1 MIIQKGRRK
10 SVFLLLY
17 VHIPTFILIF
27 RLVPAFFYYKQSCY
41 EHSCIYLLVLGY
53 TPTIKLLSH
62 WLCTFSTLLDNAKL
76 SSKMVIL
83 IHIPNSNTF
92 VPTVPH
98 SLKHMLLTDLKFYNL
113 AGVKRY
119 LNLTLICISLI
130 PNQFV
135 QLFIC
140 LLIPGECSFLMCLFK
155 FLCPFFCYFFLTDS
169 YASYVYVLS
178 TNLLSYKNNRKHL
191 CSTVIFYITYLI
203 PIATQQGKCYYY
215 FFYR

>member
-1 MIIQKGRRK
+1 
-10 SVFLLLY
+10 
-17 VHIPTFILIF
+17 
-27 RLVPAFFYYKQSCY
+27 
-41 EHSCIYLLVLGY
+41 
-53 TPTIKLLSH
+53 
-62 WLCTFSTLLDNAKL
+62 
-76 SSKMVIL
+76 MVIL

-92 VPTVPH
+92 FPTVPH

-215 FFYR
+215 FLYR